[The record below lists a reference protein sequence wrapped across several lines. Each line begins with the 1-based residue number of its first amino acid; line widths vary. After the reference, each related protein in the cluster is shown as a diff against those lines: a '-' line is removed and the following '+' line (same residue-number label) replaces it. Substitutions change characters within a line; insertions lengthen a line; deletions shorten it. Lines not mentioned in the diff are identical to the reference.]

1 MQNRTKKQT
10 LSILYRKTKR
20 NSRPSIYSLNQVKIT
35 KLGKTAPYRVFRR
48 KFLSKHSDHR
58 SHPRRP
64 YYPKGTLAPT
74 KLLYIMK
81 ASSPFLC
88 NNPLKDPSS
97 HHGPNIPLNGCCV
110 EGISILVSENTKYE
124 MKVLQNKIPK
134 IMRVATT
141 RDPIPY
147 IYKMTVTLKPG
158 LNHIAWCTESTA
170 ISVYPKKHPSNDLLL
185 LPKFGFGTMTTYE
198 LEETNTPYY
207 TDEEGPLSTY
217 KKIDPPLLDPV
228 RPKVY
233 AFQHNAPPKFL
244 TVISPE
250 GKIPALWVWA
260 KVYAGGHG
268 FQAVKRA
275 AAQIDLPDR
284 FHSEHTWLIKHR
296 KTSCDRSRLATYE
309 GELDNFEH
317 RLRRDTHTTPRSY
330 IHRPSAPPPCCGPV
344 PEPATDE
351 SEPEDGR
358 VHPPLDPDRVTFRDH
373 PGNAF
378 FLDGD
383 YSRLLRR
390 MSTSPYSTEDESPPP
405 TP

>member
-1 MQNRTKKQT
+1 
-10 LSILYRKTKR
+10 
-20 NSRPSIYSLNQVKIT
+20 
-35 KLGKTAPYRVFRR
+35 
-48 KFLSKHSDHR
+48 
-58 SHPRRP
+58 
-64 YYPKGTLAPT
+64 
-74 KLLYIMK
+74 
-81 ASSPFLC
+81 
-88 NNPLKDPSS
+88 
-97 HHGPNIPLNGCCV
+97 V

-134 IMRVATT
+134 CMRVATT